1 MGLFRRPK
9 AESEPTER
17 AFAMTQLGRVLSST
31 YVPLTG
37 RDLTTADALRWAAA
51 WACVRVLGQSASM
64 LPLDVVRYV
73 DGTRLPVEPVPP
85 LIANPS
91 GIVESDVW
99 VQQVVSSMET
109 AGNAWGVVTDADRRG
124 YPTAIET
131 LDPKCVRDPKVVDGV
146 LTAHVDN
153 KPMKRFPYGDL
164 WHVPGVM
171 VAAGSPLGLSTVE
184 YASGAI
190 DTALAAESFGAHF
203 FTDGGHPSSI
213 VYADQELTE
222 DQAKQIKQAFLAATS
237 GTSREPAVLGS
248 GLKHEA
254 IQVNPDDSQFI
265 DLLRLE
271 VENTCRF
278 FGVPPSMVY
287 GAVSG
292 QNVTYANV
300 AQADLAFLKHGLDPR
315 LVRIE
320 RALSRLLP
328 GGQTVKFNRDALLR
342 ADTASRYAQHA
353 VALTNKFRT
362 VNEVR
367 RIEDERPFDDPMYD
381 EPGLPGGAD
390 VAAHE
395 AAPGDPAEDS
405 SPQEQNS

>member
-1 MGLFRRPK
+1 MQVIAGELQGNK
-9 AESEPTER
+9 ELASA
-17 AFAMTQLGRVLSST
+17 AFNARVIPSVAYT
-31 YVPLTG
+31 DPEV
-37 RDLTTADALRWAAA
+37 A
-51 WACVRVLGQSASM
+51 WVG
-64 LPLDVVRYV
+64 
-73 DGTRLPVEPVPP
+73 
-85 LIANPS
+85 
-91 GIVESDVW
+91 
-99 VQQVVSSMET
+99 
-109 AGNAWGVVTDADRRG
+109 
-124 YPTAIET
+124 
-131 LDPKCVRDPKVVDGV
+131 
-146 LTAHVDN
+146 
-153 KPMKRFPYGDL
+153 
-164 WHVPGVM
+164 
-171 VAAGSPLGLSTVE
+171 
-184 YASGAI
+184 
-190 DTALAAESFGAHF
+190 
-203 FTDGGHPSSI
+203 
-213 VYADQELTE
+213 LTE

-353 VALTNKFRT
+353 VALKNKFRT

-367 RIEDERPFDDPMYD
+367 RIEDERPFDDPIYD